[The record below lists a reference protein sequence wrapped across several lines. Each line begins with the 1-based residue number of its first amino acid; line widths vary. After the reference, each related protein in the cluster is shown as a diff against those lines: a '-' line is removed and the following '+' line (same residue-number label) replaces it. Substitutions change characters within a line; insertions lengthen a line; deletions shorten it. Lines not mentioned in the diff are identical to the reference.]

1 MEYFGFLALFSVAGL
16 VGAALRSRSPR
27 VGAGLLCLAA
37 AGFVAA
43 LVWQVFRVSVGDRPS
58 PVDRHSAA
66 LAYFLGHAAVGDI
79 AAQPGTVAIVLPA
92 ETARN
97 RTTLNSLFDTVAR
110 VLSPIP
116 GIEIREVTIAARAP
130 EIQRG
135 DVPLA
140 DFTNALAGVP
150 NLTAWFSFVG
160 VPRDLASAA
169 PSPGRGYVYDPSGG
183 MAWVEPL
190 KAGRLQRVVVPR
202 PEADADEARPSAGP
216 PDEIFAAH
224 FLMATPAN
232 ADAVAERLR
241 PRKGQ

>member
-1 MEYFGFLALFSVAGL
+1 MGYFGLLALFSVLGLAGG
-16 VGAALRSRSPR
+16 VLRSRSPR
-27 VGAGLLCLAA
+27 VSAGLLFLAVT
-37 AGFVAA
+37 GFVAA

-79 AAQPGTVAIVLPA
+79 AAQPGTVAILLPT

-116 GIEIREVTIAARAP
+116 GIEIREVTIGARAT
-130 EIQRG
+130 EIERG
-135 DVPLA
+135 EVPLA

-160 VPRDLASAA
+160 LPRDFASAEPPA
-169 PSPGRGYVYDPSGG
+169 GRGYVYDPSGG

-190 KAGRLQRVVVPR
+190 KAGRLQRVVVPQ
-202 PEADADEARPSAGP
+202 PEGAPDEARPSAGP

-224 FLMATPAN
+224 FLMATRAN
-232 ADAVAERLR
+232 ADTVAKRLR
-241 PRKGQ
+241 PRNGR